1 MSKGV
6 YIIVA
11 LLVIFFG
18 TVVNYSLISKDKLQE
33 SNNRSY
39 TTGTVGGYIG
49 GSSGSSLGGHK

>member
-18 TVVNYSLISKDKLQE
+18 TVVNYSLINKDKLQE

-39 TTGTVGGYIG
+39 TTGTFFVYFV
-49 GSSGSSLGGHK
+49 GSSGSSSGGHK

>member
-18 TVVNYSLISKDKLQE
+18 TVVNYSLINKDKLQE
-33 SNNRSY
+33 SKNRSY

-49 GSSGSSLGGHK
+49 GSSSGGHK